1 MTLFSKLKQIQEL
14 KKKASEIKNL
24 LAEEKIEINKDGI
37 KIIINGNQE
46 ILELKITEDLL
57 KVENKEK
64 LEKLLQNIINEA
76 LKKIQ
81 RIMAEKI
88 QSSGM
93 QVPNFN

>member
-1 MTLFSKLKQIQEL
+1 MTLFTKLKQIQEL

-24 LAEEKIEINKDGI
+24 LAEEKIEINKEGVRI
-37 KIIINGNQE
+37 VINGNQE
-46 ILELKITEDLL
+46 ILELKISEDLL

-64 LEKLLQNIINEA
+64 LEQLLQNIINEA

-88 QSSGM
+88 KNSGFQM
-93 QVPNFN
+93 PNF

>member
-1 MTLFSKLKQIQEL
+1 MTLFTKLKQIQEL

-24 LAEEKIEINKDGI
+24 LAEEKIEINKEGVRI
-37 KIIINGNQE
+37 VINGNQE
-46 ILELKITEDLL
+46 ILELKISEDLL

-64 LEKLLQNIINEA
+64 LEQLLQNIINEA

-88 QSSGM
+88 QSSGI